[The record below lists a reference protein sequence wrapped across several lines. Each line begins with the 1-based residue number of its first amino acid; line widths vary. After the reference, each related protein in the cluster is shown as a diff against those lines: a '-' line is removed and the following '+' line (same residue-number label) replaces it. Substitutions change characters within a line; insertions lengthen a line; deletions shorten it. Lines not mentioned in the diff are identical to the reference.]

1 MHFFASKSAQRIVV
15 FLLHSLLTQKN
26 LESNYDLFSQALGHQ
41 NEQGKVIL
49 MIIKTEDPSLLQGR
63 VTFINETPDRRF
75 RCLPHVSDLK
85 TGQSPG
91 LSLILENYS

>member
-26 LESNYDLFSQALGHQ
+26 LESIYDLFSQALGHQ

-49 MIIKTEDPSLLQGR
+49 MIIKTEDPSLRQGR

-75 RCLPHVSDLK
+75 RCLPHVSDLR
-85 TGQSPG
+85 T
-91 LSLILENYS
+91 ETMA